1 MNITYFIMKTLIILI
16 ILISLLYFS
25 CVSRKKVYDQSSPV
39 CQNDIIIQKDSVF
52 FEELNYYMYVRT
64 IEIR

>member
-1 MNITYFIMKTLIILI
+1 MKTLIILI

-25 CVSRKKVYDQSSPV
+25 CVSRKKVYDQSSLV
-39 CQNDIIIQKDSVF
+39 CQDDIIIQRDSVF

>member
-25 CVSRKKVYDQSSPV
+25 CVSRKKVYDQSSLV
-39 CQNDIIIQKDSVF
+39 CQDDIIIQRDSVF